1 MAFEIIAKLKKR
13 IRIMWV
19 IICTLVVLLA
29 ASSAYNVY
37 LKKHTFERKTVAYYN
52 VPEKEKTL
60 YITQADKKRKK
71 VK

>member
-19 IICTLVVLLA
+19 IIGTLVVLLA

-37 LKKHTFERKTVAYYN
+37 LKNNTFERKTEAYYT
-52 VPEKEKTL
+52 VPEKEKLL
-60 YITQADKKRKK
+60 YITHSDKKRKK

>member
-37 LKKHTFERKTVAYYN
+37 LKKTH
-52 VPEKEKTL
+52 L
-60 YITQADKKRKK
+60 
-71 VK
+71 

>member
-13 IRIMWV
+13 IKIMWV

-37 LKKHTFERKTVAYYN
+37 LKKHTFERKTEAYYT
-52 VPEKEKTL
+52 VPEKEKL
-60 YITQADKKRKK
+60 LCIPRADKKRKK

>member
-29 ASSAYNVY
+29 ASSAYNLY

-60 YITQADKKRKK
+60 YIPQADKKRKK

>member
-19 IICTLVVLLA
+19 IIGTLVVLLA

-37 LKKHTFERKTVAYYN
+37 FVNTFERKTVAYYN